1 MKDDGQQERS
11 NDRPSD
17 SFEGDYRPASEG
29 AAAPAKVRTEPIQ
42 LAFLMRLANALNA
55 TLDLQTIMHQ
65 TAELVRAVIDFRI
78 FAILLL
84 NDRTN
89 DLRMRFQIGHT
100 PETERRRFR
109 IGEGSIGDAVARKEP
124 VLINDVRTAKN
135 YVAANEAVRSELA
148 VPLIV
153 KGRVIVVIDIESE

>member
-1 MKDDGQQERS
+1 MKDDGQQ
-11 NDRPSD
+11 DRPHDRSPD

-29 AAAPAKVRTEPIQ
+29 TAARAQVRTEPIQ

-89 DLRMRFQIGHT
+89 DLRMRYQIGHT
-100 PETERRRFR
+100 PETERR
-109 IGEGSIGDAVARKEP
+109 DRKSTRLNSSHSLP
-124 VLINDVRTAKN
+124 SRMPSSA
-135 YVAANEAVRSELA
+135 
-148 VPLIV
+148 
-153 KGRVIVVIDIESE
+153 